1 MECMEGV
8 NTKESEN
15 FEVELHWSSK
25 SQVWGSVDLL
35 TRRRAISGPSV
46 SFQNLDASRESMEW
60 IVSFVPDG

>member
-25 SQVWGSVDLL
+25 SQVWGSVDRL
-35 TRRRAISGPSV
+35 TKRRTIFGPNA
-46 SFQNLDASRESMEW
+46 SFQNLDASRKNMKL